1 LEIPTGYSED
11 VTLRADNA
19 MSKRKRTTWQ
29 TDLQNSTQKTNDWT
43 TGTTL
48 TTKDELRC
56 SRRVS
61 SFCSTCGNML

>member
-1 LEIPTGYSED
+1 
-11 VTLRADNA
+11 

-48 TTKDELRC
+48 MYQQ
-56 SRRVS
+56 
-61 SFCSTCGNML
+61 STQVIKNV